1 MSKETG
7 MRDIFKKI
15 SKDEEKRSKEIGR
28 LTGGIK
34 NEAVRS
40 LLQVLEMDTLK
51 HAKYYSMIAS
61 MMSLSKEAIS
71 VDDQSKIQ
79 NEIDY
84 HVREEAQHLEQLNHL
99 TETSD
104 NPSIKSVLNMI
115 SEDETRHHKIFL
127 SLKDIIMSEKTVKE
141 DDMWAMLWEKGV
153 WLGRQ
158 P

>member
-84 HVREEAQHLEQLNHL
+84 HVREEAQHLEQLKHL

-104 NPSIKSVLNMI
+104 NPRIKSVLNMI
-115 SEDETRHHKIFL
+115 NEEETRHHKIFL

>member
-84 HVREEAQHLEQLNHL
+84 HVREEAQHLEQLKHL

-104 NPSIKSVLNMI
+104 NPRIKSVLNMI

>member
-28 LTGGIK
+28 LTRGIK
-34 NEAVRS
+34 SEALRS

-61 MMSLSKEAIS
+61 MMSLSREAIS
-71 VDDQSKIQ
+71 LGDKNKIQ

-84 HVREEAQHLEQLNHL
+84 HIQEEAQHLEQLKHL

-104 NPSIKSVLNMI
+104 NPRIKLVLNMI
-115 SEDETRHHKIFL
+115 SEDEKRHHNIFL
-127 SLKDIIMSEKTVKE
+127 SLKDIIASEETVEE
-141 DDMWAMLWEKGV
+141 DDMWTMLWEKGV